1 MVNLKNFL
9 VSLPSVLNSR
19 TTELTRMVEKY
30 PDSTLSEYCE
40 YWQATTKL
48 ERPSMMCRELQK
60 QKLTRKKIIRS
71 SQSATEIVQIYMCE
85 FWKKVKNIDPGNL
98 FFFGGNGRFIGFDT
112 HPRSFKGSI
121 VYDLK
126 SFYGCKNHSCRS
138 NKLKKSSR
146 ID

>member
-48 ERPSMMCRELQK
+48 KRPTMMCREVQK

-71 SQSATEIVQIYMCE
+71 SQSATERVQIYMCE

-126 SFYGCKNHSCRS
+126 SFYGGKNYSCRS
-138 NKLKKSSR
+138 NK
-146 ID
+146 